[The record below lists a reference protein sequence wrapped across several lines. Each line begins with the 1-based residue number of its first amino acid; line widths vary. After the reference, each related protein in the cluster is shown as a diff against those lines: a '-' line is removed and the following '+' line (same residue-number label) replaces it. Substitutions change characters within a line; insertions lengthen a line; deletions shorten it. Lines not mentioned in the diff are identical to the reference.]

1 LADQQ
6 LQPDPVVSS
15 DHDELILVDPADR
28 ELGYLSKER
37 CHDGAGVLHR
47 AFSLFVLDS
56 RGRVLMQQR
65 AGDKRLW
72 PGYWSNACCSHP
84 RRGEQTARAA
94 VRRASEE
101 LGMALH
107 ALEYLFKFEYHA
119 RFDASG
125 SEHELCYVYVAHCD
139 DEPRPNR
146 NEVDG
151 WDWYAPEK
159 IDDMLAA
166 SPEAFTPWF
175 RMEWERLRS
184 DFADRLAPSAGGP
197 RPGANNSAP
206 A

>member
-1 LADQQ
+1 LGDEELQQ
-6 LQPDPVVSS
+6 DPVVSS

-37 CHDGAGVLHR
+37 CHDGDGVLHR
-47 AFSLFVLDS
+47 AFSLFVVDS
-56 RGRVLMQQR
+56 AGRVLMQQR

-84 RRGEQTARAA
+84 RRGEEAA
-94 VRRASEE
+94 QAVVRRASEE
-101 LGMALH
+101 LGIDIA
-107 ALEYLFKFEYHA
+107 AVQYLFKFEYHA

-125 SEHELCYVYVAHCD
+125 SEHELCYVYVAYSD
-139 DEPRPNR
+139 AEPMPNR

-151 WDWYAPEK
+151 WDWYTPAE
-159 IDDMLAA
+159 IDDMLAE

-184 DFADRLAPSAGGP
+184 DFADRLAPLTGE
-197 RPGANNSAP
+197 PGSGVKH
-206 A
+206 